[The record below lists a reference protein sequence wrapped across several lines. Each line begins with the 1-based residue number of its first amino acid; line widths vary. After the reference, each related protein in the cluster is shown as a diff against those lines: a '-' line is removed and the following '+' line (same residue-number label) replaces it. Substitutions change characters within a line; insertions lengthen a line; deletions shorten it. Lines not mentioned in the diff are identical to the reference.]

1 MKGLSREE
9 RAWERSNRQTEF
21 CRRAQSLA
29 VAGPATPNS
38 ELAPRLN
45 LKAPSHLLHILE
57 DFDEGV
63 RLDAP
68 NTALRALRQAFALL
82 LGLSCD
88 ILGAAC
94 VQMGASAELYLLEKG
109 QAPRLSDSELRIK
122 EALYF
127 LSQKDSGE
135 LGKGCAEIFFDESGN
150 PRQFYLLTQGK
161 LGALDRLSE
170 FCKDPRRGPGRSESV
185 KLRNAY
191 LPHFEAWLQAMNS
204 FWDKSELLWERTDLE
219 KQQRLLYRIYDT
231 ELEVGARI
239 ELNDC
244 KACIPSRV
252 LQTPT
257 GWVRGE
263 GFLGTPQEVP
273 DHALHLIDRYVA
285 ALNAEDII
293 ESTRLLRDTLEFLLR
308 YFAGVGKLLC
318 QELNCLTEDAE
329 RFARKAEEVD
339 NCERLLQACV
349 ECLKSH
355 QDDSAAKDFVGVFYR
370 RDTNLE
376 LQPRSHTNVLLLEGV
391 LSSWFKQERGQTPSA
406 ERYTKD
412 YERYFPLFRDWVRS
426 MGPYFSHTEHFS
438 DPPSEHGFLPL
449 TVRCGEHLLE
459 LVEPE
464 YQLRIRQCPVCLP
477 NPIWV
482 RQAAAEAAP
491 KSKPAAP
498 VLSAEQ
504 LLRRA
509 NTKPE
514 ETVAPETVTEEV
526 KPVETTPKTF
536 PGEFRPIEI
545 PSDTPKFLS
554 RILRR
559 LDIRVRRGELSQSR
573 DALRDALDYLLR
585 YWAGASFVC
594 ARDAAKLS
602 IDEEEKASK
611 LMGIQD
617 CEKLLILCL
626 KKLSEGANE
635 LSEEIIHVFYDRD
648 LFTEQLKPVGSHT
661 RLLSTDASAGSEM
674 QLLAEFCEMTDPC
687 DLHRSRRDLKTFLP
701 VLRDWLNR
709 SQSFFE
715 QCQHHEEEP
724 DKQGRMELVIQWD
737 KTFLELVAPD
747 FAFYILPGSDLVPDL
762 DVPEWVEPET
772 PKEETV
778 ALKPKVIT
786 TEELALSEPFLIHKV
801 QYVGIQPNSQGVEC
815 KSGIIS
821 IQNAGGG
828 SLTGRAFSNHP
839 CIEVNPNRFREKTQ
853 LQYWLDEKSIPKDFV
868 PVLVLRSGGDERQV
882 TLAELRPLSKFATL
896 TKAQGQILLALPTIC
911 GFFALNTLIV
921 IEARKIAQELIGT
934 TSPLRTT
941 APDTLVTCQAYGAYI
956 GGMFLLYAAL
966 APILVFQV
974 YRRFSHS
981 LQDLV
986 SKRFFQSLLL
996 PLPLLLVTTVV
1007 NSFVFPALR
1016 HAEILNANLLR
1027 LTPWAILFA
1036 LGSTLYVYLDN
1047 ERKFAEWVEDPNL
1060 RKVIPACAIA
1070 FFLLVWTLALS

>member
-1 MKGLSREE
+1 M
-9 RAWERSNRQTEF
+9 
-21 CRRAQSLA
+21 A

-82 LGLSCD
+82 LGLCAD
-88 ILGAAC
+88 ILGAAA
-94 VQMGASAELYLLEKG
+94 VEMGASAELYLLEKG

-127 LSQKDSGE
+127 LSQNDSGE
-135 LGKGCAEIFFDESGN
+135 LGKECASIFFDESGN
-150 PRQFYLLTQGK
+150 PRQFYLLTQGGK
-161 LGALDRLSE
+161 VEGKMGGLDRFSD
-170 FCKDPRRGPGRSESV
+170 FCKDPRRAPGRSESF

-191 LPHFEAWLQAMNS
+191 LPHLEAWLQAMNV
-204 FWDKSELLWERTDLE
+204 FWDKAELLWERTNLD
-219 KQQRLLYRIYDT
+219 KQQRLLYRIYET
-231 ELEVGARI
+231 QLEVGARI

-244 KACIPSRV
+244 KACIPSRI
-252 LQTPT
+252 LSTPPE
-257 GWVRGE
+257 WVRGE
-263 GFLGTPQEVP
+263 GFLGIPQEVP
-273 DHALHLIDRYVA
+273 EHTLHLADRYGVA
-285 ALNAEDII
+285 LEAKDII
-293 ESTRLLRDTLEFLLR
+293 DSTRLLRDTLEFLLR

-329 RFARKAEEVD
+329 RFARKSEEVD
-339 NCERLLQACV
+339 NCERLLQSCV

-355 QDDSAAKDFVGVFYR
+355 QDDAAAKDFVGVFYR
-370 RDTNLE
+370 RDANLE
-376 LQPRSHTNVLLLEGV
+376 LQPRSHTNILLLEGV

-477 NPIWV
+477 NPIWM
-482 RQAAAEAAP
+482 RQAAADAAP
-491 KSKPAAP
+491 KPKPAAP

-509 NTKPE
+509 NAKPDSE
-514 ETVAPETVTEEV
+514 AAPVVVEEV
-526 KPVETTPKTF
+526 KPAEVAPKTF

-545 PSDTPKFLS
+545 PADTPKYLS

-559 LDIRVRRGELSQSR
+559 LDIRVRRGELPESR

-585 YWAGASFVC
+585 YWSGVSFVC

-602 IDEEEKASK
+602 LDEEEQASK
-611 LMGIQD
+611 GMGIQD

-626 KKLSEGANE
+626 KKLAEGVNE
-635 LSEEIIHVFYDRD
+635 LSEEIIQVFYERD
-648 LFTEQLKPVGSHT
+648 LFTEQLKPTGGHT
-661 RLLSTDASAGSEM
+661 RMLITDAGAENDM

-687 DLHRSRRDLKTFLP
+687 DNHRSRRDLKTFLP
-701 VLRDWLNR
+701 VLRDWLTR
-709 SQSFFE
+709 SQGFFE

-737 KTFLELVAPD
+737 KAFLELVAPD
-747 FAFYILPGSDLVPDL
+747 FAFYIRPGSDVVPDL
-762 DVPEWVEPET
+762 EVPVWVEPDSA
-772 PKEETV
+772 KEEAV
-778 ALKPKVIT
+778 PQKPKVIT

-801 QYVGIQPNSQGVEC
+801 QYVGIQPNSEGVQC

-828 SLTGRAFSNHP
+828 SLTGRAYSNHP
-839 CIEVNPNRFREKTQ
+839 CIEVTPNRFREKSQ
-853 LQYWLDEKSIPKDFV
+853 LQYWLNEAAIPRDFV
-868 PVLVLRSGGDERQV
+868 PYLVLRSGGDERQV
-882 TLAELRPLSKFATL
+882 TLAELRPISRLSTL
-896 TKAQGQILLALPTIC
+896 TQPQAKLLTYTPAVFGGIALNLLILLQVNKMNEVLRILGTD
-911 GFFALNTLIV
+911 LNSDI
-921 IEARKIAQELIGT
+921 IGQ
-934 TSPLRTT
+934 L
-941 APDTLVTCQAYGAYI
+941 QNHGAYI
-956 GGMFLLYAAL
+956 GGMLLLYAAL
-966 APILVFQV
+966 SPVVTMLIF
-974 YRRFSHS
+974 RRLSHS
-981 LQDLV
+981 LQDLL
-986 SKRFFQSLLL
+986 SKHFQRALGASGAIILLINL
-996 PLPLLLVTTVV
+996 V
-1007 NSFVFPALR
+1007 NSLVFPILR
-1016 HAEILNANLLR
+1016 VAKVGNAYLFG
-1027 LTPWAILFA
+1027 LTPWAIAFSIGASIYANLE
-1036 LGSTLYVYLDN
+1036 Y
-1047 ERKFAEWVEDPNL
+1047 ERKFAEWIQEPAL
-1060 RKVIPACAIA
+1060 RKLVPVCAFA
-1070 FFLLVWTLALS
+1070 LFLILWTLALS

>member
-1 MKGLSREE
+1 M
-9 RAWERSNRQTEF
+9 AI
-21 CRRAQSLA
+21 
-29 VAGPATPNS
+29 AGPATPSS

-88 ILGAAC
+88 ILGAAS
-94 VQMGASAELYLLEKG
+94 VQMGASAELYMLEKG
-109 QAPRLSDSELRIK
+109 QASRLSDSELRIK

-127 LSQKDSGE
+127 LSQNDSGE
-135 LGKGCAEIFFDESGN
+135 LGKACASIFFDESGS
-150 PRQFYLLTQGK
+150 PRQFYLLTQGGRVEGK
-161 LGALDRLSE
+161 LGGLERLSD
-170 FCKDPRRGPGRSESV
+170 FCKDPRRAPGRSESF

-191 LPHFEAWLQAMNS
+191 LPHLEAWLQAMNA
-204 FWDKSELLWERTDLE
+204 FWDKAELLWERTDLD
-219 KQQRLLYRIYDT
+219 KQQRLLYRIYETD
-231 ELEVGARI
+231 LEVGARI
-239 ELNDC
+239 ELNGC
-244 KACIPSRV
+244 KACIPSRL
-252 LQTPT
+252 LQTPSD
-257 GWVRGE
+257 WVRGE
-263 GFLGTPQEVP
+263 GFLGIPQEVP
-273 DHALHLIDRYVA
+273 EHILHLVDRYSA
-285 ALNAEDII
+285 ALDATDII

-318 QELNCLTEDAE
+318 QELNCLTDEAE
-329 RFARKAEEVD
+329 RFARKSEEVD

-370 RDTNLE
+370 RDANLE
-376 LQPRSHTNVLLLEGV
+376 LQPRSHTNILLLEGV

-459 LVEPE
+459 LMEPE

-482 RQAAAEAAP
+482 RQAAADAAP
-491 KSKPAAP
+491 KPKPAAP

-514 ETVAPETVTEEV
+514 EKETPEVVEES
-526 KPVETTPKTF
+526 KPVPATPKSF

-573 DALRDALDYLLR
+573 DALRDSLDYLLR
-585 YWAGASFVC
+585 YWAGVSFVC
-594 ARDAAKLS
+594 ARDAAKLT
-602 IDEEEKASK
+602 IEEEEKASK
-611 LMGIQD
+611 GMGIQD
-617 CEKLLILCL
+617 CEKLLSFCL
-626 KKLSEGANE
+626 KKLAEGVNE
-635 LSEEIIHVFYDRD
+635 LSEEIIQVFYERD
-648 LFTEQLKPVGSHT
+648 LFTEALKPIGSHT
-661 RLLSTDASAGSEM
+661 RMLITDASSDNQM

-701 VLRDWLNR
+701 VLRDWLAR
-709 SQSFFE
+709 SQGFFE

-747 FAFYILPGSDLVPDL
+747 FAFYILPGSDLVPEL
-762 DVPEWVEPET
+762 EVPEWIEPET
-772 PKEETV
+772 AKEETA
-778 ALKPKVIT
+778 ALNKPKVIT

-801 QYVGIQPNSQGVEC
+801 QYVGIQPNSQGVQC

-828 SLTGRAFSNHP
+828 SLTGRAYSNHP
-839 CIEVNPNRFREKTQ
+839 CIEVTPNRFREKSQ
-853 LQYWLDEKSIPKDFV
+853 LQYWLNEADIPRDFV
-868 PVLVLRSGGDERQV
+868 PYLVLRSGGDERQV
-882 TLAELRPLSKFATL
+882 TLAELRPISRLSTVNQPQAKVL
-896 TKAQGQILLALPTIC
+896 TYGPSVF
-911 GFFALNTLIV
+911 GGMALNLIIILQAGKMAEV
-921 IEARKIAQELIGT
+921 LKILGTELNSDIINQLQ
-934 TSPLRTT
+934 SH
-941 APDTLVTCQAYGAYI
+941 GAYI
-956 GGMFLLYAAL
+956 GGLLLLYTAAS
-966 APILVFQV
+966 PILTMIVF
-974 YRRFSHS
+974 RRFSHS
-981 LQDLV
+981 LQDLLAKHFHRALAA
-986 SKRFFQSLLL
+986 SGLIALLICFANSL
-996 PLPLLLVTTVV
+996 
-1007 NSFVFPALR
+1007 VFPVLR
-1016 HAEILNANLLR
+1016 MAKVGNAYLFG
-1027 LTPWAILFA
+1027 LTPWAIAFSI
-1036 LGSTLYVYLDN
+1036 GSSIYAHLEY
-1047 ERKFAEWVEDPNL
+1047 ERRFAEWIQEPAL
-1060 RKVIPACAIA
+1060 RKLVPVCTFAL
-1070 FFLLVWTLALS
+1070 FLILWTLALS

>member
-1 MKGLSREE
+1 M
-9 RAWERSNRQTEF
+9 
-21 CRRAQSLA
+21 A

-109 QAPRLSDSELRIK
+109 QAPRLADSELRIK

-127 LSQKDSGE
+127 LSQNDSGE
-135 LGKGCAEIFFDESGN
+135 LGKECASIFFDETGS
-150 PRQFYLLTQGK
+150 PRQFYLLTQGGK
-161 LGALDRLSE
+161 VEGKMGGLDRLSD
-170 FCKDPRRGPGRSESV
+170 FCKEPRRAPGRGESF

-191 LPHFEAWLQAMNS
+191 LPHLEAWLQAMNS
-204 FWDKSELLWERTDLE
+204 FWDKAELLWERTDLE
-219 KQQRLLYRIYDT
+219 KQQHILYRIHQT
-231 ELEVGARI
+231 EIEAGARI

-252 LQTPT
+252 LQTPAA
-257 GWVRGE
+257 WIRGE
-263 GFLGTPQEVP
+263 GFLGVPQEVP
-273 DHALHLIDRYVA
+273 EHVLHLADRYGVA
-285 ALNAEDII
+285 LQAEDII

-318 QELNCLTEDAE
+318 QELNCLSEEAE
-329 RFARKAEEVD
+329 RFARKSEEVD
-339 NCERLLQACV
+339 NCERLLQDCV

-355 QDDSAAKDFVGVFYR
+355 QDDVAAKDFVGVFYR
-370 RDTNLE
+370 RDANLE
-376 LQPRSHTNVLLLEGV
+376 LQPRSHTNILLLEGV

-491 KSKPAAP
+491 KPKPAAP

-514 ETVAPETVTEEV
+514 EASIPAPTVEEEV
-526 KPVETTPKTF
+526 KPAPQSTPKAF

-554 RILRR
+554 RVLRR

-573 DALRDALDYLLR
+573 DALRDSLDYLLR

-594 ARDAAKLS
+594 ARDAGKLS

-611 LMGIQD
+611 GMDIQE
-617 CEKLLILCL
+617 CEKLLFFCL

-635 LSEEIIHVFYDRD
+635 LSEEIIGVFYERD
-648 LFTEQLKPVGSHT
+648 LFTEQLKPIGSHT
-661 RLLSTDASAGSEM
+661 RMLITDASGDNQM

-701 VLRDWLNR
+701 VLRDWLTR
-709 SQSFFE
+709 SQGFFE

-747 FAFYILPGSDLVPDL
+747 FAFYILPGSDLVPEL
-762 DVPEWVEPET
+762 EVPEWVEPET
-772 PKEETV
+772 AKEETA
-778 ALKPKVIT
+778 ALNKPKVIT

-801 QYVGIQPNSQGVEC
+801 QYVGIQPNSQGVQC

-839 CIEVNPNRFREKTQ
+839 CIEVNPNRFREKSQ
-853 LQYWLDEKSIPKDFV
+853 LQYWLNEAAIPRDFI

-882 TLAELRPLSKFATL
+882 TLAELRPLSKFNTMP
-896 TKAQGQILLALPTIC
+896 KAQALVITYSPAVFGFLALNALIIRQAKLIQQEIGDLRGKLKEIAPETLQIC
-911 GFFALNTLIV
+911 QGH
-921 IEARKIAQELIGT
+921 
-934 TSPLRTT
+934 
-941 APDTLVTCQAYGAYI
+941 GATV
-956 GGMFLLYAAL
+956 GGMFLLYAAF
-966 APILVFQV
+966 APVATMLV
-974 YRRFSHS
+974 YRKFSHS
-981 LQDLV
+981 LQDLLNKHFLRALALPV
-986 SKRFFQSLLL
+986 GLCLLTAA
-996 PLPLLLVTTVV
+996 VATVA
-1007 NSFVFPALR
+1007 FPVLR
-1016 HAEILNANLLR
+1016 HPEIPNANLFSI
-1027 LTPWAILFA
+1027 TPWAIF
-1036 LGSTLYVYLDN
+1036 LGIGGGTYAYLEY
-1047 ERKFAEWVEDPNL
+1047 ERKFAEWIQEPAL
-1060 RKVIPACAIA
+1060 RKLVPAVLGAV
-1070 FFLLVWTLALS
+1070 FFILWALALS

>member
-1 MKGLSREE
+1 M
-9 RAWERSNRQTEF
+9 AI
-21 CRRAQSLA
+21 
-29 VAGPATPNS
+29 AGPATPNS

-45 LKAPSHLLHILE
+45 VKAPSHLLHILE

-88 ILGAAC
+88 ILGAAS
-94 VQMGASAELYLLEKG
+94 VQMGASAELYMLEKG
-109 QAPRLSDSELRIK
+109 QAARLTDSELRIK
-122 EALYF
+122 EALYY
-127 LSQKDSGE
+127 LSQNDSGE
-135 LGKGCAEIFFDESGN
+135 LGKECASIFFDETGN
-150 PRQFYLLTQGK
+150 PRQFYLLTQGGRVEGK
-161 LGALDRLSE
+161 MGGLDRLSD
-170 FCKDPRRGPGRSESV
+170 FCKDPRRAPGRSESF

-191 LPHFEAWLQAMNS
+191 LPHLESWLQAMNA
-204 FWDKSELLWERTDLE
+204 FWDKAELLWERTDLE
-219 KQQRLLYRIYDT
+219 KQQRLLYKLYDT

-239 ELNDC
+239 ELHDC

-252 LQTPT
+252 LQTPA

-263 GFLGTPQEVP
+263 GFLGFPQEVP
-273 DHALHLIDRYVA
+273 DHALHLVDRYSA
-285 ALNAEDII
+285 ALQAGDII

-318 QELNCLTEDAE
+318 QELNCLTDEAE
-329 RFARKAEEVD
+329 RFSRKAEEID
-339 NCERLLQACV
+339 NCERLLQSCV

-370 RDTNLE
+370 RDANHE
-376 LQPRSHTNVLLLEGV
+376 LQPRSHTNILLLEGV

-438 DPPSEHGFLPL
+438 EDPSEHGFLPL

-464 YQLRIRQCPVCLP
+464 YQLRIRQCPICLP
-477 NPIWV
+477 NPIWM
-482 RQAAAEAAP
+482 RQAAAEAAAAAKP
-491 KSKPAAP
+491 KAAAP

-509 NTKPE
+509 NSKPE
-514 ETVAPETVTEEV
+514 DKVAAEIVEEI

-573 DALRDALDYLLR
+573 DALRDSLDYLLR
-585 YWAGASFVC
+585 YWAGVTFVC

-602 IDEEEKASK
+602 LDEEEQASK
-611 LMGIQD
+611 GMGIQD
-617 CEKLLILCL
+617 CEKLLSLCL
-626 KKLSEGANE
+626 KKLSEGVNE
-635 LSEEIIHVFYDRD
+635 LSEEILQVFYERD
-648 LFTEQLKPVGSHT
+648 LFTEQLKPVGGHT
-661 RLLSTDASAGSEM
+661 RLLITDSSSDNQM

-701 VLRDWLNR
+701 VLRDWLAR

-737 KTFLELVAPD
+737 KTYLELVAPE
-747 FAFYILPGSDLVPDL
+747 FAFYVLPGSDLVPEL
-762 DVPEWVEPET
+762 EVPEWAEPET
-772 PKEETV
+772 AKEESLV
-778 ALKPKVIT
+778 LKPKVIT

-801 QYVGIQPNSQGVEC
+801 QFVGIQNNSHGAPC

-828 SLTGRAFSNHP
+828 SLTGRAFSSHP
-839 CIEVNPNRFREKTQ
+839 CIEVTPNRFREKSQ
-853 LQYWLDEKSIPKDFV
+853 LQYWLDEATVPRDFI
-868 PVLVLRSGGDERQV
+868 PVLVLRSGGDERQI
-882 TLAELRPLSKFATL
+882 TLAELRPLSKFSTMPKSQALLITYAPAVIGFLALNGLIIRQAKLIQTEIGDLRGKLKEIAPETLQVCQGYGTSIGGMYLVYVSFAPVATMMVYRKL
-896 TKAQGQILLALPTIC
+896 SHSVQDLLSKHLMRALALPLVLGLITSAIATLA
-911 GFFALNTLIV
+911 FAAVRHPEI
-921 IEARKIAQELIGT
+921 
-934 TSPLRTT
+934 
-941 APDTLVTCQAYGAYI
+941 
-956 GGMFLLYAAL
+956 
-966 APILVFQV
+966 
-974 YRRFSHS
+974 
-981 LQDLV
+981 
-986 SKRFFQSLLL
+986 QS
-996 PLPLLLVTTVV
+996 
-1007 NSFVFPALR
+1007 
-1016 HAEILNANLLR
+1016 ANLLHV
-1027 LTPWAILFA
+1027 TPWAIA
-1036 LGSTLYVYLDN
+1036 LGIGGITYAYLEY
-1047 ERKFAEWVEDPNL
+1047 ERKFAEWVQEPAL
-1060 RKVIPACAIA
+1060 RKLIPAFLAA
-1070 FFLLVWTLALS
+1070 VFFILWALALS